1 MLTFIGYLCYGNQSV
16 QLQKEVETLQIQIE
30 RNSELHQIELKE
42 RDMQLDQLR
51 RQLKY
56 AVAEEEETRSE
67 LKAVTNE
74 YSSEKLKLQ
83 KKIVELDS
91 KLQFVESSLNEW
103 KEKALESASQL
114 RTVTRQSKLK
124 VCLRMQLA
132 VLSKYRLYRVCMRL
146 FASDPTA
153 GGSARGRGDGCQRD
167 QVKGTLI

>member
-1 MLTFIGYLCYGNQSV
+1 MLTFIGYLCYDNQSV

-124 VCLRMQLA
+124 VCSRMQLA
-132 VLSKYRLYRVCMRL
+132 VLSKYRL
-146 FASDPTA
+146 
-153 GGSARGRGDGCQRD
+153 
-167 QVKGTLI
+167 

>member
-1 MLTFIGYLCYGNQSV
+1 M
-16 QLQKEVETLQIQIE
+16 LQIQIQ

-56 AVAEEEETRSE
+56 AVAEEEETRGE
-67 LKAVTNE
+67 LKTLMNE
-74 YSSEKLKLQ
+74 YSSEKLKMQ

-124 VCLRMQLA
+124 VRSRIGRHVSLSIDLTCVSATVRIRSNCWRISLKLR
-132 VLSKYRLYRVCMRL
+132 SRL
-146 FASDPTA
+146 PTRQ
-153 GGSARGRGDGCQRD
+153 SQR
-167 QVKGTLI
+167 

>member
-1 MLTFIGYLCYGNQSV
+1 M
-16 QLQKEVETLQIQIE
+16 ETLQIQIE

-74 YSSEKLKLQ
+74 YSSEKLKMQ

-124 VCLRMQLA
+124 VRSWMWLA
-132 VLSKYRLYRVCMRL
+132 
-146 FASDPTA
+146 A
-153 GGSARGRGDGCQRD
+153 
-167 QVKGTLI
+167 